1 MPEDYP
7 NIGVIGGGNMGEA
20 FAGAMIRA
28 GIFRPFSITLSDILP
43 ERLEYLKAT
52 YGVNVNNDNFK
63 VFDSCK
69 TVILAVKPQ
78 HMEKTLSSIAQHPE
92 YSIRERKLVISIAAG
107 ITIEKIER
115 LLYTPLEEP
124 FRKKLPIIRVMPNTP
139 ALVLEAMSG
148 MSANR
153 NAFREERDMTRKI
166 LQTMGKVIEF
176 EEKHLNAVTALSGS
190 GPAYVFY
197 LIESMI
203 EAGISMGLDPEDSK
217 QLTLNTVKGAAA
229 LMETKN
235 ETAEKLRKQVT
246 SPGGTTEAAFKVL
259 EKDRVKQS
267 IISAILAGANRA
279 RELSEF

>member
-7 NIGVIGGGNMGEA
+7 NIGIIGGGNMGEA

-28 GIFRPFSITLSDILP
+28 GIFRPFSITISDILP
-43 ERLEYLKAT
+43 ERLEYLKTT

-69 TVILAVKPQ
+69 IVILAVKPQ

-115 LLYTPLEEP
+115 LLYTPLEER

-153 NAFREERDMTRKI
+153 NASREERDMTRKI

-203 EAGISMGLDPEDSK
+203 EAGINMGLDPEDSK
-217 QLTLNTVKGAAA
+217 QLTLTTVKGAAA

-267 IISAILAGANRA
+267 ITSAILAGANRA